1 MGYENCCVKKRK
13 ANSGENYKAL
23 RYKGEVPFKKVNKY
37 HFEGYLTLKS
47 KALIIFTTRWLSFF
61 DTTVP
66 HNTIYFCKKKN

>member
-37 HFEGYLTLKS
+37 HFEGLPHLK
-47 KALIIFTTRWLSFF
+47 
-61 DTTVP
+61 V
-66 HNTIYFCKKKN
+66 